1 MNAKYIWQ
9 SSDAVCFDVD
19 STVCTGEG
27 IDDLAEFCGVGK
39 EVSDL
44 TEQAMSNGISFRE
57 TLRKRLEIIN
67 PSKQKVDEFVQTQ
80 LSQLTSGAK
89 DLIDKLRSLNKD
101 VYLVSGGFYS
111 IIKPI
116 ADELHIQEDHI
127 FTNRLIF
134 AQDGSYCRFD
144 ESQPTSSS
152 GGKKLV
158 AQKLK
163 SDGRYKNLVMVGDGM
178 TDLEA
183 YPPADLFIGFG
194 GNRIRENVRKQAP
207 WYVTSF
213 QQLLDAL

>member
-1 MNAKYIWQ
+1 MNAKDIWQ

-44 TEQAMSNGISFRE
+44 TEKAMSNGISFRE
-57 TLRKRLEIIN
+57 TLRKRLELIK
-67 PSKQKVDEFVQTQ
+67 PSKQKVDEFVRTQ
-80 LSQLTSGAK
+80 PSKLTSGTK
-89 DLIDKLRSLNKD
+89 ELIDKLRSLNKD

-134 AQDGSYCRFD
+134 AEDGSYCGFD

-152 GGKKLV
+152 GGKKIV

-163 SDGRYKNLVMVGDGM
+163 SNGKYKKNVWFGM
-178 TDLEA
+178 GCGLS
-183 YPPADLFIGFG
+183 
-194 GNRIRENVRKQAP
+194 
-207 WYVTSF
+207 WW
-213 QQLLDAL
+213 